1 MTRSPLIVLHV
12 QAIFPP
18 HFASTTYG
26 FLFVACRRE
35 ILRPGDESK
44 VFHFM
49 IETLCIVAEITAAL
63 LLFSLARPRSK
74 SNDDRDLSTLLSE
87 THTALEQ
94 GERAIQTLR
103 FLSILTAVRSPD
115 PQTLESGEE
124 STQSLN
130 QRLGELFGAISPL
143 LPSMTTDS
151 LTQLPERKAIESLI
165 DITAEWQAWLEHPIQ
180 IAILQPDGM
189 GDMDHHHGPVV
200 CEKMLRE
207 AAEFLKGE
215 IGGRG
220 LIARFGFQAF
230 AIALVGYSQDDA
242 VKLLEKI
249 RTKAASSTWILDEL
263 EIQSTFSASL
273 VEVVNFEQSEIW
285 EIPEDGLATAI
296 AQGGNRGYWR
306 DFSDDSWKPMGEYG
320 DSERSHREIAEE
332 ESAIDSLDIPTEST
346 AKEDTPSK
354 AGSSSS
360 AHASE
365 SPSSKSDKPSA
376 ADSVAETNETGATS
390 DDIAALFQAAKRAKA
405 ESSTEI
411 PQAQAAPATPEDD
424 NISAD
429 DIASLFQ
436 AAKSRP
442 ADKPPKVAETP
453 PIDKEDLN
461 AKATSDDIAD
471 LFATVRGA
479 VKPAIAS
486 PETTAK
492 NTNNLSGAEYD
503 KPALKSPE
511 EMGAAATE
519 DDIAALFKAFK
530 K

>member
-1 MTRSPLIVLHV
+1 
-12 QAIFPP
+12 
-18 HFASTTYG
+18 
-26 FLFVACRRE
+26 
-35 ILRPGDESK
+35 
-44 VFHFM
+44 M

-63 LLFSLARPRSK
+63 LLFSLARPRIK

-87 THTALEQ
+87 THQALEQ

-115 PQTLESGEE
+115 TLTLVSKEE
-124 STQSLN
+124 RTQSLH
-130 QRLGELFGAISPL
+130 QRLGELFTSISPL
-143 LPSMTTDS
+143 LPSITTDS

-200 CEKMLRE
+200 CEKMLRQ

-215 IGGRG
+215 MGGRG

-242 VKLLEKI
+242 VKLIERI
-249 RTKAASSTWILDEL
+249 RTKASGSTWSFDEL

-273 VEVVNFEQSEIW
+273 VEVVNFQQSEIW

-306 DFSDDSWKPMGEYG
+306 DFSDDSWKPMGEYR
-320 DSERSHREIAEE
+320 DSERSREEIAEN
-332 ESAIDSLDIPTEST
+332 ESAIETIDIPSDSSSQENT
-346 AKEDTPSK
+346 ASNK
-354 AGSSSS
+354 GSSSIAHSS
-360 AHASE
+360 A
-365 SPSSKSDKPSA
+365 PTTSKSDKSSD
-376 ADSVAETNETGATS
+376 ADSVSETDEATATS
-390 DDIAALFQAAKRAKA
+390 DDIAALFQAAKKAKT
-405 ESSTEI
+405 ESPVES
-411 PQAQAAPATPEDD
+411 PQAQATPAAAEGD
-424 NISAD
+424 NVSAD

-436 AAKSRP
+436 AAKSRV

-453 PIDKEDLN
+453 PIEKEDLN

-479 VKPAIAS
+479 VKPALAS

-492 NTNNLSGAEYD
+492 NTNNLSGADYD

-511 EMGAAATE
+511 EMGVAATE